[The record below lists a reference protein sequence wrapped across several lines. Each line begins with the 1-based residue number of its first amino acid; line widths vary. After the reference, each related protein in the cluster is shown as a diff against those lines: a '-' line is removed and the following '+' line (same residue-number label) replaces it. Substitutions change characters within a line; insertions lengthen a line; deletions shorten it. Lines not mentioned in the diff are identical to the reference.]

1 MKIAL
6 VLGTSTGGVGEHV
19 RSLASGLLARGHR
32 VTVLGPAETEER
44 FGFARAGAD
53 FTAVEISSGTRPDRD
68 LRAVRELRQHLA
80 GPDVVHAHGLRAG
93 FLAGRAQAPRL
104 VCTWHNAVLVGGLR
118 GRAYA
123 HLERSVARSAAV
135 TLAVSPDLVARA
147 RALGARDVRLA
158 IVPAPELPAPAS
170 DARHRIRSELGA
182 GARPVVLAVAR
193 LQAQKGQR
201 VLLDAARAW
210 EDRAP
215 APLIALAGEGP
226 DRGALRDQA
235 ARLRLPVELL
245 GHRRDVPD
253 LLAAADVV
261 VLPSLWEG
269 QPLVVQEAL
278 RAGRPLVATDVG
290 GVARM
295 VGDAALLVRY
305 GDTPGLSA
313 AVARVLDDPELAQQ
327 LVEAG
332 RLRAA
337 GWPGLTQAVDQV
349 EGVYSELASGS

>member
-1 MKIAL
+1 MNVGL

-19 RSLASGLLARGHR
+19 RSLVSGLLARGHD
-32 VTVLGPAETEER
+32 VTVLGPASTEER
-44 FGFARAGAD
+44 FGFSRAGAS
-53 FTAVEISSGTRPDRD
+53 FTPVEISTGTRPDRD
-68 LRAVRELRQHLA
+68 LRAIRELRQRLL
-80 GPDVVHAHGLRAG
+80 GVEVVHAHGLRAG
-93 FLAGRAQAPRL
+93 FLAGRAGANPL
-104 VCTWHNAVLVGGLR
+104 VCTWHNVVLAGGWR

-123 HLERSVARSAAV
+123 RLERTVARSADV

-158 IVPAPELPAPAS
+158 IVPAPELPPAAS

-182 GARPVVLAVAR
+182 GARPIVLAVAR
-193 LQAQKGQR
+193 LQAQKGQW
-201 VLLDAARAW
+201 VLLDAAQGW
-210 EDRAP
+210 EDREP
-215 APLIALAGEGP
+215 SPVVVLAGDGP
-226 DRGALRDQA
+226 DLAALQHRA

-245 GHRRDVPD
+245 GHRSDVAD

-295 VGDAALLVRY
+295 VGDAAVLVPY
-305 GDTPGLSA
+305 GDTPGLAA
-313 AVARVLDDPELAQQ
+313 AVARVLDDRELAQR
-327 LVEAG
+327 LMAAG
-332 RLRAA
+332 PVRAA
-337 GWPGLTQAVDQV
+337 GWPGLDEAVDQV